1 MAFLRVFFFF
11 FPLELKHGK
20 PNPTPPEDLQTDVAF
35 PAHPHLLSR
44 SQPLVAYKEQ
54 LIPSKGRKPVSFL
67 HAVITS
73 QRVFKLFVFSVA
85 SFNLA
90 LASKCKIAKQLLAF
104 HIGYSQTLR
113 GSQATGWSCSGHQ
126 HCWAKRSWTKAVQ
139 RCSGEGSGRFCQDFR
154 ARTPVEGS
162 RRLL

>member
-35 PAHPHLLSR
+35 PAHPQLLSP

-54 LIPSKGRKPVSFL
+54 LIPSKGRKPVSLL

-73 QRVFKLFVFSVA
+73 QRVFKLFVFSIA

-104 HIGYSQTLR
+104 HVVK
-113 GSQATGWSCSGHQ
+113 
-126 HCWAKRSWTKAVQ
+126 HCWGVKPQAGLVLVIT
-139 RCSGEGSGRFCQDFR
+139 
-154 ARTPVEGS
+154 
-162 RRLL
+162 LLSQEKLDKGGAEMLW

>member
-1 MAFLRVFFFF
+1 MELETQGFTERKWLFFGFFFFF

-35 PAHPHLLSR
+35 PAHPQLLSP

-54 LIPSKGRKPVSFL
+54 LIPSKGRKPVSLL

-73 QRVFKLFVFSVA
+73 QRVFKLFVFSIA

-104 HIGYSQTLR
+104 HVGYSQTLL
-113 GSQATGWSCSGHQ
+113 GSQATGWSRSGH
-126 HCWAKRSWTKAVQ
+126 HTAEPGEAGQ
-139 RCSGEGSGRFCQDFR
+139 RRCRDALVKG
-154 ARTPVEGS
+154 VEGFAKTS
-162 RRLL
+162 G